1 MNDRLNKTSICTV
14 IFLDIIGYSAW
25 VDSEQISK
33 KNEFN
38 RLISEAIKDIA
49 QNDRILLDTGDGAAI
64 ALLGAPE
71 EALFIALTIRDGIL
85 ALNEAAKDALL
96 VRIGI
101 NLGPVRVVKDING
114 RPNIIGDGINVA
126 QRVMSFA
133 EPNQILVSRSYFEIT
148 SRLTKEITELFTYSG
163 IKQDKHVREHEV
175 YVIGNYHPA
184 AATVNSARESIM
196 PERNTV
202 GFSYRDKKPL
212 WISLISIFILVAGVA
227 LANAL
232 FWSTP
237 PIKAVEI
244 EVEQPTEVVE
254 LLDVEN
260 LPSQPEEE
268 SVVLEKQQTVQKK
281 QKTQSVKSNSI
292 TIESTSR
299 APAAPVP
306 TESSQPTKPTEPL
319 TVKSAWET
327 LKDSAKQG
335 GRSTCSE
342 AARSLNQC

>member
-1 MNDRLNKTSICTV
+1 
-14 IFLDIIGYSAW
+14 
-25 VDSEQISK
+25 
-33 KNEFN
+33 
-38 RLISEAIKDIA
+38 
-49 QNDRILLDTGDGAAI
+49 
-64 ALLGAPE
+64 

-85 ALNEAAKDALL
+85 ALNEGAKDALL

-184 AATVNSARESIM
+184 TAAAVDSARESIM
-196 PERNTV
+196 PERDAV

-212 WISLISIFILVAGVA
+212 WIGLISIFILVAGVA

-237 PIKAVEI
+237 PIKEVEI

-260 LPSQPEEE
+260 LPSPPEEKP
-268 SVVLEKQQTVQKK
+268 VVIEKQQTVQKT
-281 QKTQSVKSNSI
+281 QKTHSVKTNSI
-292 TIESTSR
+292 PIESTSR
-299 APAAPVP
+299 APVAPAPV
-306 TESSQPTKPTEPL
+306 ESSEPTNPTEPL